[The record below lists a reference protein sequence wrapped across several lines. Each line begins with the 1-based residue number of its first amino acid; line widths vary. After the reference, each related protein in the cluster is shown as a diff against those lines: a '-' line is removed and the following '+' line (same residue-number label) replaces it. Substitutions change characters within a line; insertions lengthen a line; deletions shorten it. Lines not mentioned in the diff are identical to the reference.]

1 MTDPSP
7 SFLGHMVVKSN
18 AEAFGRHSGIDH
30 LDLRGSQTLIEK
42 VTGPC

>member
-7 SFLGHMVVKSN
+7 FFLGHMVVKSN
-18 AEAFGRHSGIDH
+18 PEAFGRHSGIDH